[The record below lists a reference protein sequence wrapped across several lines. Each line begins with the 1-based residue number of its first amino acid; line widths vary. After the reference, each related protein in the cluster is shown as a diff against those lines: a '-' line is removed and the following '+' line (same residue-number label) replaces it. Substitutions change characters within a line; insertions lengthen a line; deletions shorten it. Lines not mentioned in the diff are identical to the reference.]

1 MPQAHSTQTER
12 VRLVDL
18 SPSDK
23 PWDVHGAERDS
34 VQQLYKQAE
43 HRYSSRLLQ
52 CAQLLDFELKFQ
64 ETGEL
69 KPRLKSTF
77 FCRVRLCPVCQWR
90 RTLRH
95 QAKFFQVI
103 PKVIELFPTYRFI
116 FLTLT
121 VRNCPLDELR
131 DRMKAMN
138 VAWAKMSRERCSWWP
153 AVGWVRS
160 TEVTRGQDGLAH
172 PHFHAILMVP
182 PGYFAGH
189 SYLTQSA
196 WTEKWQKAMKLDYT
210 PIVNVKAVKGRPGES
225 DNEGMARAL
234 CETLKYSVKPSDL
247 VNDLGWLIGLT
258 DQLHKTRA
266 IATGGL
272 LKDFLADLEKEE
284 TNDDLINVGEEDSG
298 EVLAGFTASW
308 NRIDKHYQIKE

>member
-12 VRLVDL
+12 VLLADL

-34 VQQLYKQAE
+34 VQQLYKQAG

-121 VRNCPLDELR
+121 VRNCPLEDLR
-131 DRMKAMN
+131 DQMKAMN
-138 VAWAKMSRERCSWWP
+138 AAWAKMSRERCSWWP

-160 TEVTRGQDGLAH
+160 TEVTRGKDGLAH
-172 PHFHAILMVP
+172 PHFHFDGPFWLLQEWLSKSIC
-182 PGYFAGH
+182 
-189 SYLTQSA
+189 
-196 WTEKWQKAMKLDYT
+196 LD
-210 PIVNVKAVKGRPGES
+210 
-225 DNEGMARAL
+225 
-234 CETLKYSVKPSDL
+234 
-247 VNDLGWLIGLT
+247 
-258 DQLHKTRA
+258 
-266 IATGGL
+266 
-272 LKDFLADLEKEE
+272 
-284 TNDDLINVGEEDSG
+284 
-298 EVLAGFTASW
+298 
-308 NRIDKHYQIKE
+308 